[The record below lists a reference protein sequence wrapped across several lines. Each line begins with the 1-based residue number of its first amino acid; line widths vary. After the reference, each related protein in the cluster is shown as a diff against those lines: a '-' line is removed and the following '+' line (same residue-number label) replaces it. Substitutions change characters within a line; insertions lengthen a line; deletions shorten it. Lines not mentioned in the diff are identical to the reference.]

1 MPRRE
6 DLKSILILGS
16 GPIVIGQAC
25 EFDYSGVQACKSLRS
40 DGYEIILINSNPA
53 TIMTDPEMADRTYI
67 EPITPDVVAK
77 IIEKE
82 RPDAILPT
90 LGGQTALNCA
100 MQLHDQGVLDQFDV
114 EMIGAKPESIIKAEG
129 RQEFREAMENIGLNC
144 ARSKLAYSMAEAR
157 TALDDIGLPCV
168 IRPGFTMG
176 GSGGGIAY
184 NLEEFEDI
192 AGRGLQLSL
201 NSEILVEESIIGW
214 KEYEMEVVR
223 DKNDNCIIVCS
234 IENFDAMGV
243 HTGDSITVAPAQTLS
258 DREYQLMRDASLAV
272 LREIG
277 VDTGGSN
284 VQFAVNPRDGRM
296 IVIEMNPRVSR
307 SSALASKATGF
318 PIAKIAAKL
327 AVGYTLDE
335 LDNDITKI
343 TKACFEPTID
353 YCVVKFPR
361 WAFEKFPTADPVLT
375 TQMKSVGECMAIGG
389 TFKEAMQKALRGLET
404 GRNGFG
410 NVPGQP
416 HCRPEDFD
424 VESIRPHLA
433 TPRADRIDWVRTA
446 MLAGMSVADV
456 FDYTHIDPWFL
467 DQLAELVALEPRIVA
482 AGKDGPQGID
492 EQLMREAKQ
501 FGFSDRQ
508 LAAACPAGTTEWHVR
523 EHRKALGIV
532 PAYKRVDTCAAEYPS
547 VTPYLYSTYSGSEDE
562 TETEGAEKKQRVIVL
577 GGGPNRIG
585 QGIEFDYCCVH
596 AALALRELGYE
607 TVMVNSNPETV
618 STDFDTSDM
627 LFFEPLTHEDVMN
640 VVDKLAPHGVIVQF
654 GGQTPLNLAR
664 GLQDHGAPLVG
675 TSVDMIDTAE
685 DRDLFSKLISEIG
698 IDQPPNGMAANADQ
712 ALAAAAEIGYPVLV
726 RPSFVLGG
734 RAMEIVY
741 DRDAL
746 LGYMERN
753 RMFSEERPL
762 LVDKFLDS
770 AIEVDVD
777 AISDGEQVVIGGVME
792 HIEEAG
798 IHSGD
803 SSCSLPPYTL
813 SDGIIKEICD
823 KTRSLARALGVVGL
837 MNVQWAVKGPKVY
850 IIEANPR
857 ASRTVPFVSKAI
869 GQPLAKMAARVMLG
883 EKLADIGIVE
893 RLEPPF
899 FSVKAPVFPFGKFQ
913 GVDTVLGP
921 EMKSTGEVMGIDAR
935 FGSAF
940 AKAMVGAGNTL
951 PREGKVFVSVRD
963 EDKRLILP
971 LVDRIAGLGFEIVAT
986 SGTARALQNAGIPVQ
1001 RVFKIHEGRP
1011 HVLDLV
1017 VNREVRLIINT
1028 PSGRRERS
1036 DDRLIRSAAASH
1048 RIPCIT
1054 TLAAASATIQGM
1066 ENWMKQPLAVAPLQE
1081 HHASFAALDR
1091 DLAQAQSEQGQGHAA
1106 EGNA

>member
-1 MPRRE
+1 MPRRQ

-25 EFDYSGVQACKSLRS
+25 EFDYSGVQACKALRA
-40 DGYEIILINSNPA
+40 DGYRIVLINSNPA
-53 TIMTDPEMADRTYI
+53 TIMTDPEMADRTSI

-100 MQLHDQGVLDQFDV
+100 MQLHDMGVLTKFEV
-114 EMIGAKPESIIKAEG
+114 EMIGARPESIQKAEG
-129 RQEFREAMENIGLNC
+129 RLEFRDAMTKIGLKC
-144 ARSKLAYSMAEAR
+144 AKSRLAYSMAEAR
-157 TALDDIGLPCV
+157 QALDDIGLPAV

-184 NLEEFEDI
+184 NLEEFETI
-192 AGRGLQLSL
+192 CARGLQLSL
-201 NSEILVEESIIGW
+201 NSEVLVEESIAGW
-214 KEYEMEVVR
+214 KEFELEVVR
-223 DKNDNCIIVCS
+223 DKHDNVIIVCS
-234 IENFDAMGV
+234 IENFDPMGV

-258 DREYQLMRDASLAV
+258 DREYQLMRDAAIACI
-272 LREIG
+272 REIG

-284 VQFAVNPRDGRM
+284 VQFAINPRDGRM

-318 PIAKIAAKL
+318 PIAKIAARL

-335 LDNDITKI
+335 LDNDITKT

-375 TQMKSVGECMAIGG
+375 TQMKSVGEVMAIGR

-410 NVPGQP
+410 NVPGRP
-416 HCRPEDFD
+416 HAPPDECTPDA
-424 VESIRPHLA
+424 IRPHLV

-446 MLAGMSVADV
+446 MLAGMSVEEIHDSSR
-456 FDYTHIDPWFL
+456 IDPWFL
-467 DQLAELVALEPRIVA
+467 DQLQALVRHERTIVA
-482 AGKDGPQGID
+482 AA
-492 EQLMREAKQ
+492 AKGVGDLTAD
-501 FGFSDRQ
+501 FLRATKILGYSDRQ
-508 LAAACPAGTTEWHVR
+508 IAAACPGKVSEWQVR
-523 EHRKALGIV
+523 ERRKQLGVV
-532 PAYKRVDTCAAEYPS
+532 PVYKRVDTCAAEYPS
-547 VTPYLYSTYSGSEDE
+547 HTPYLYSTYDGTEDE
-562 TETEGAEKKQRVIVL
+562 VGASSGKQRVIVL

-596 AALALRELGYE
+596 AAFALRELGYE

-640 VVDKLAPHGVIVQF
+640 VVDRIAPRGVIVQF

-664 GLQDHGAPLVG
+664 GLHDHGAPLVG
-675 TSVDMIDTAE
+675 TSVDSIDTAE
-685 DRDLFSKLISEIG
+685 DRELFSKLITDLA
-698 IDQPPNGMAANADQ
+698 IDQPPNGMAANAEQ
-712 ALAAAAEIGYPVLV
+712 ALAAAERIGYPVLV

-734 RAMEIVY
+734 RAMEVVY
-741 DRDAL
+741 ERAGL
-746 LGYMERN
+746 ESYMERH
-753 RMFSEERPL
+753 RSFSEERPL
-762 LVDKFLDS
+762 LVDKFLDN

-777 AISDGEQVVIGGVME
+777 AVADGENVAIGGIME

-813 SDGIIKEICD
+813 SDGLIAEIAQ
-823 KTRSLARALGVVGL
+823 KTKKLALALRVIGL
-837 MNVQWAVKGPKVY
+837 MNVQWAVRGTKVY
-850 IIEANPR
+850 ILEANPR
-857 ASRTVPFVSKAI
+857 ASRTVPFVSKAV
-869 GQPLAKMAARVMLG
+869 GQPLAKFAARLMLG
-883 EKLADIGIVE
+883 ETLKDVGMIE
-893 RLEPPF
+893 RLEPPY
-899 FSVKAPVFPFGKFQ
+899 FSVKAPVFPFNKFH
-913 GVDTVLGP
+913 GVDTLLGP
-921 EMKSTGEVMGIDAR
+921 EMKSTGEVMGVDAR
-935 FGSAF
+935 FGTAF

-963 EDKRLILP
+963 EDKRLIVP
-971 LVDRIAGLGFEIVAT
+971 LIDRLHGLGFEIVAT

-1001 RVFKIHEGRP
+1001 RVLKIHEGRP
-1011 HVLDLV
+1011 HVLDLLL
-1017 VNREVRLIINT
+1017 NREVRLVINT

-1036 DDRLIRSAAASH
+1036 DDQQIRSAAVSH

-1054 TLAAASATIQGM
+1054 TLAAAAATIQGL
-1066 ENWMKQPLAVAPLQE
+1066 EAWSKKPLEVMPLQE
-1081 HHASFAALDR
+1081 YHAQL
-1091 DLAQAQSEQGQGHAA
+1091 LT
-1106 EGNA
+1106 

>member
-1 MPRRE
+1 MPRRQ

-25 EFDYSGVQACKSLRS
+25 EFDYSGVQACKALRA
-40 DGYEIILINSNPA
+40 DGFRIILINSNPA

-67 EPITPDVVAK
+67 EPITADVVAK
-77 IIEKE
+77 IIEVE

-100 MQLHDQGVLDQFDV
+100 MQLHDMGVLEKFDV
-114 EMIGAKPESIIKAEG
+114 EMIGARPASIQKAEG
-129 RQEFREAMENIGLNC
+129 RLEFRDAMEKIGLAC
-144 ARSKLAYSMAEAR
+144 ARSRLAYSMEEAR
-157 TALDDIGLPCV
+157 KALDEIGLPAV

-184 NLEEFEDI
+184 NLQEFEDI
-192 AGRGLQLSL
+192 CARGLQLSL
-201 NSEILVEESIIGW
+201 NSEILVEESIAGW
-214 KEYEMEVVR
+214 KEYELEVVR
-223 DKNDNCIIVCS
+223 DKNDNVIIVCS
-234 IENFDAMGV
+234 IENFDPMGV

-258 DREYQLMRDASLAV
+258 DREYQLMRDAAIACI
-272 LREIG
+272 REIG

-284 VQFAVNPRDGRM
+284 VQFAIDPKDGRM

-335 LDNDITKI
+335 LDNDITKT

-361 WAFEKFPTADPVLT
+361 WAFEKFPTADSVLT
-375 TQMKSVGECMAIGG
+375 TQMKSVGEVMAIGR

-410 NVPGQP
+410 NVPGKP
-416 HCRPEDFD
+416 HCKPEDCNA
-424 VESIRPHLA
+424 EAIRPHLA

-446 MLAGMSVADV
+446 MLVGMTNEEIHE
-456 FDYTHIDPWFL
+456 YCRIDPWFL
-467 DQLAELVALEPRIVA
+467 DQLRTLVAQEHAIVA
-482 AGKDGPQGID
+482 ACGNGMQALTADFLRTTKR
-492 EQLMREAKQ
+492 M
-501 FGFSDRQ
+501 GFSDRQ
-508 LAAACPAGTTEWHVR
+508 IAAAFAGKVSEWEVR
-523 EHRKALGIV
+523 EHRKKLGVV
-532 PAYKRVDTCAAEYPS
+532 PVFKRVDTCAAEYPS
-547 VTPYLYSTYSGSEDE
+547 HTPYLYSTYDGTEDE
-562 TETEGAEKKQRVIVL
+562 AGVDAKGGKPKQRVIVI

-596 AALALRELGYE
+596 AAFALRELGYE

-640 VVDKLAPHGVIVQF
+640 VVDRVDPRGVIVQF

-664 GLQDHGAPLVG
+664 GLMEHGAPLVG
-675 TSVDMIDTAE
+675 TSVDSIDAAE
-685 DRDLFSKLISEIG
+685 DRELFSKLIEQLG
-698 IDQPPNGMAANADQ
+698 IDQPPNGMAASADQ
-712 ALAAAAEIGYPVLV
+712 AIAAAERIGYPVLV

-734 RAMEIVY
+734 RAMEVVY
-741 DRDAL
+741 DRDGL
-746 LGYMERN
+746 ESYMERH
-753 RMFSEERPL
+753 RAFSEERPL
-762 LVDKFLDS
+762 LVDKFLDA

-777 AISDGEQVVIGGVME
+777 AIADGEDVVIGGIME

-803 SSCSLPPYTL
+803 SSCSLPPYSL
-813 SDGIIKEICD
+813 SDALRDEIAA
-823 KTRSLARALGVVGL
+823 KTRKLAKALKVIGL
-837 MNVQWAVKGPKVY
+837 MNVQWAVRGTKVY
-850 IIEANPR
+850 ILEANPR

-869 GQPLAKMAARVMLG
+869 GQPLAKMAARAMLG
-883 EKLADIGIVE
+883 ETLKQIGVVE
-893 RLEPPF
+893 RLEPPY
-899 FSVKAPVFPFGKFQ
+899 FSVKAPVFPFNKFH
-913 GVDTVLGP
+913 GVDTILGP
-921 EMKSTGEVMGIDAR
+921 EMKSTGEVMGVDAR
-935 FGSAF
+935 FGTAF
-940 AKAMVGAGNTL
+940 AKAMVGAGNSL
-951 PREGKVFVSVRD
+951 PRDGKVFVSVRD
-963 EDKRLILP
+963 EDKRLIVP
-971 LVDRIAGLGFEIVAT
+971 LVDRLHSLGFEIVAT
-986 SGTARALQNAGIPVQ
+986 GGTARTLQNAGIPVQ
-1001 RVFKIHEGRP
+1001 RVMKIHEGRP

-1028 PSGRRERS
+1028 PSGRRERG
-1036 DDRLIRSAAASH
+1036 DDRRIRSAAVNH

-1054 TLAAASATIQGM
+1054 TLSAASATIQGM
-1066 ENWMKQPLAVAPLQE
+1066 EAWLKKPLSVTPLQE
-1081 HHASFAALDR
+1081 YHAQLR
-1091 DLAQAQSEQGQGHAA
+1091 
-1106 EGNA
+1106 

>member
-1 MPRRE
+1 MPRRQ

-53 TIMTDPEMADRTYI
+53 TIMTDPEMADRTYV

-129 RQEFREAMENIGLNC
+129 RQEFREAMENIGLEC
-144 ARSKLAYSMAEAR
+144 ARSKLAYSMSEAR

-192 AGRGLQLSL
+192 ASRGLQLSL
-201 NSEILVEESIIGW
+201 NSEILIEESIIGW

-272 LREIG
+272 LREVG

-327 AVGYTLDE
+327 ACGYTLDE

-410 NVPGQP
+410 NAPGKP
-416 HCRPEDFD
+416 NCRPEDFEL
-424 VESIRPHLA
+424 ESIRPHLA
-433 TPRADRIDWVRTA
+433 TPHADRIDWIRDG
-446 MLAGMSVADV
+446 MLAGMTVEDI
-456 FDYTHIDPWFL
+456 FEYTHIDPWFL
-467 DQLAELVALEPRIVA
+467 DQLAELVALEARLVEA
-482 AGKDGPQGID
+482 CAGGPDGVD
-492 EQLMREAKQ
+492 EHLMREAKQ
-501 FGFSDRQ
+501 LGFSDRQ
-508 LAAACPAGTTEWHVR
+508 IAAACPEDTTEWDVR
-523 EHRKALGIV
+523 ERRKALGV
-532 PAYKRVDTCAAEYPS
+532 TPAYKRVDTCAAEYPS
-547 VTPYLYSTYSGSEDE
+547 GTPYLYSTYSGTEDE
-562 TETEGAEKKQRVIVL
+562 TETDGAEERQRVIVL

-640 VVDKLAPHGVIVQF
+640 VVDRLAPHGVIVQF

-685 DRDLFSKLISEIG
+685 DRDLFSKLISELG
-698 IDQPPNGMAANADQ
+698 IDQPPNGMAANADE

-777 AISDGEQVVIGGVME
+777 AISDGDQVVIGGVME

-813 SDGIIKEICD
+813 SDGVIKEIAD
-823 KTRSLARALGVVGL
+823 KTRELAKALNVVGL

-883 EKLADIGIVE
+883 EKLADLGIVE

-921 EMKSTGEVMGIDAR
+921 EMKSTGEVMGIDER

-963 EDKRLILP
+963 EDKRVILP
-971 LVDRIAGLGFEIVAT
+971 LVDRIAGMGFEIVAT
-986 SGTARALQNAGIPVQ
+986 SGTARALQNAGIPVE

-1017 VNREVRLIINT
+1017 VNREVRLIVNT

-1081 HHASFAALDR
+1081 HHAAFAAKDADR
-1091 DLAQAQSEQGQGHAA
+1091 SQADATAGHDQAA
-1106 EGNA
+1106 EGHA

>member
-1 MPRRE
+1 MPRRQ

-25 EFDYSGVQACKSLRS
+25 EFDYSGVQACKALRA
-40 DGYEIILINSNPA
+40 DGFRIILINSNPA

-67 EPITPDVVAK
+67 EPITADVVAK
-77 IIEKE
+77 IIEVE

-100 MQLHDQGVLDQFDV
+100 MQLHDMGVLEKFDV
-114 EMIGAKPESIIKAEG
+114 EMIGARPASIQKAEG
-129 RQEFREAMENIGLNC
+129 RLEFRDAMEKIGLAC
-144 ARSKLAYSMAEAR
+144 ARSRLAYSMEEAR
-157 TALDDIGLPCV
+157 KALDEIGLPAV

-184 NLEEFEDI
+184 NLQEFEDI
-192 AGRGLQLSL
+192 CARGLQLSL
-201 NSEILVEESIIGW
+201 NSEILVEESIAGW
-214 KEYEMEVVR
+214 KEYELEVVR
-223 DKNDNCIIVCS
+223 DKNDNVIIVCS
-234 IENFDAMGV
+234 IENFDPMGV

-258 DREYQLMRDASLAV
+258 DREYQLMRDAAIACI
-272 LREIG
+272 REIG

-284 VQFAVNPRDGRM
+284 VQFAIDPKDGRM

-335 LDNDITKI
+335 LDNDITKT

-361 WAFEKFPTADPVLT
+361 WAFEKFPTADSVLT
-375 TQMKSVGECMAIGG
+375 TQMKSVGEVMAIGR

-410 NVPGQP
+410 NVPGKP
-416 HCRPEDFD
+416 HCKPEDCNA
-424 VESIRPHLA
+424 EAIRPHLA

-446 MLAGMSVADV
+446 MLVGMTNEEIHE
-456 FDYTHIDPWFL
+456 YCRIDPWFL
-467 DQLAELVALEPRIVA
+467 DQLRTLVAQEHAIVA
-482 AGKDGPQGID
+482 ACVNGMQALTADFLRTTKR
-492 EQLMREAKQ
+492 M
-501 FGFSDRQ
+501 GFSDRQ
-508 LAAACPAGTTEWHVR
+508 IAAAFAGKVSEWEVR
-523 EHRKALGIV
+523 EHRKKLGVV
-532 PAYKRVDTCAAEYPS
+532 PVFKRVDTCAAEYPS
-547 VTPYLYSTYSGSEDE
+547 HTPYLYSTYDGTEDE
-562 TETEGAEKKQRVIVL
+562 AGVDAKGGKPKQRVIVI

-596 AALALRELGYE
+596 AAFALRELGYE

-640 VVDKLAPHGVIVQF
+640 VVDRVDPRGVIVQF

-664 GLQDHGAPLVG
+664 GLMEHGAPLVG
-675 TSVDMIDTAE
+675 TSVDSIDAAE
-685 DRDLFSKLISEIG
+685 DRELFSKLIEQLG
-698 IDQPPNGMAANADQ
+698 IDQPPNGMAASADQ
-712 ALAAAAEIGYPVLV
+712 AIAAAERIGYPVLV

-734 RAMEIVY
+734 RAMEVVY
-741 DRDAL
+741 DRDGL
-746 LGYMERN
+746 ESYMERH
-753 RMFSEERPL
+753 RAFSEERPL
-762 LVDKFLDS
+762 LVDKFLDA

-777 AISDGEQVVIGGVME
+777 AIADGEDVVIGGIME

-803 SSCSLPPYTL
+803 SSCSLPPYSL
-813 SDGIIKEICD
+813 SDALRDEIAA
-823 KTRSLARALGVVGL
+823 KTRKLAKALKVIGL
-837 MNVQWAVKGPKVY
+837 MNVQWAVRGTKVY
-850 IIEANPR
+850 ILEANPR

-869 GQPLAKMAARVMLG
+869 GQPLAKMAARAMLG
-883 EKLADIGIVE
+883 ETLKQIGVVE
-893 RLEPPF
+893 RLEPPY
-899 FSVKAPVFPFGKFQ
+899 FSVKAPVFPFNKFH
-913 GVDTVLGP
+913 GVDTILGP
-921 EMKSTGEVMGIDAR
+921 EMKSTGEVMGVDAR
-935 FGSAF
+935 FGTAF
-940 AKAMVGAGNTL
+940 AKAMVGAGNSL
-951 PREGKVFVSVRD
+951 PRDGKVFVSVRD
-963 EDKRLILP
+963 EDKRLIVP
-971 LVDRIAGLGFEIVAT
+971 LVDRLHSLGFEIVAT
-986 SGTARALQNAGIPVQ
+986 GGTARTLQNAGIPVQ
-1001 RVFKIHEGRP
+1001 RVMKIHEGRP

-1028 PSGRRERS
+1028 PSGRRERG
-1036 DDRLIRSAAASH
+1036 DDRRIRSAAVNH

-1054 TLAAASATIQGM
+1054 TLSAASATIQGM
-1066 ENWMKQPLAVAPLQE
+1066 EAWLKKPLSVTPLQE
-1081 HHASFAALDR
+1081 YHAQLR
-1091 DLAQAQSEQGQGHAA
+1091 
-1106 EGNA
+1106 

>member
-6 DLKSILILGS
+6 DLQSILILGS

-25 EFDYSGVQACKSLRS
+25 EFDYSGVQACKSLRQ
-40 DGYEIILINSNPA
+40 DGYRIILLNTTPA

-67 EPITPDVVAK
+67 EPITPEVVKK

-82 RPDAILPT
+82 RPDAVLPT

-100 MQLHDQGVLDQFDV
+100 MQLHDQGVFDQYDV
-114 EMIGAKPESIIKAEG
+114 EMIGARPEAIIKAEG
-129 RQEFREAMENIGLNC
+129 RQEFREAMENIGLEC
-144 ARSKLAYSMAEAR
+144 CRSKLAYSMPEAR
-157 TALDDIGLPCV
+157 EALDEIGLPCV

-192 AGRGLQLSL
+192 ASRGLQLSL

-214 KEYEMEVVR
+214 KEFELEVVR

-258 DREYQLMRDASLAV
+258 DREYQLMRDAAIAT

-284 VQFAVNPRDGRM
+284 VQFAINPRDGRM

-361 WAFEKFPTADPVLT
+361 WAFEKFPTADPTLT

-404 GRNGFG
+404 GRYGYG
-410 NVPGQP
+410 NVPGTP
-416 HCRPEDFD
+416 TCSAEDFN
-424 VESIRPHLA
+424 EEAIRPHLT
-433 TPRADRIDWVRTA
+433 TPRADRIDWIRDG
-446 MLAGMSVADV
+446 MLVGMSVEQIYEA
-456 FDYTHIDPWFL
+456 TGIDPWFL
-467 DQLAELVALEPRIVA
+467 DQLMELVEQERLIA
-482 AGKDGPQGID
+482 AASSQASGDLQSID
-492 EQLMREAKQ
+492 KELLRRSKQ
-501 FGFSDRQ
+501 IGFSDRQ
-508 LAAACPAGTTEWHVR
+508 IAAAFPSEITEWDVR
-523 EHRKALGIV
+523 EHRKQHGIV
-532 PAYKRVDTCAAEYPS
+532 PAFKRVDTCAAEYPS
-547 VTPYLYSTYSGSEDE
+547 QTPYLYSTYTGTEDE
-562 TETEGAEKKQRVIVL
+562 VDSAPNSSPTAEAEKQSKANKGRVIVL

-627 LFFEPLTHEDVMN
+627 LFFEPLTHEDAMN
-640 VVDKLAPHGVIVQF
+640 IVDRLQPKGVIVQF

-675 TSVDMIDTAE
+675 TSVDSIDRAE
-685 DRDLFSKLISEIG
+685 DRDLFSKLIQKIG
-698 IDQPPNGMAANADQ
+698 IDQPPNGMASNAEE
-712 ALAAAAEIGYPVLV
+712 ALAAAADIGYPVLV

-734 RAMEIVY
+734 RAMQIVY
-741 DRDAL
+741 DREAL
-746 LGYMERN
+746 LSYMDEHRAI
-753 RMFSEERPL
+753 SAERPL
-762 LVDKFLDS
+762 LVDKFLDA

-777 AISDGEQVVIGGVME
+777 AIADGDEVIIGGVME

-813 SDGIIKEICD
+813 SDGTIQQITD
-823 KTRSLARALGVVGL
+823 QTRALAKALNVIGL
-837 MNVQWAVKGPKVY
+837 MNVQWAVRGAKVY

-883 EKLADIGIVE
+883 EKLKDLGLVE

-921 EMKSTGEVMGIDAR
+921 EMKSTGEVMGIDKR
-935 FGSAF
+935 FGTAF
-940 AKAMVGAGNTL
+940 AKAMVGAGNAL
-951 PREGKVFVSVRD
+951 PSEGKVFVSVRD

-971 LVDRIAGLGFEIVAT
+971 LVDRLAGLGFEIVAT
-986 SGTARALQNAGIPVQ
+986 SGTARALENAGVPVQ
-1001 RVFKIHEGRP
+1001 RVQKIHEGRP

-1036 DDRLIRSAAASH
+1036 DDRLIRSAAATH

-1066 ENWMKQPLAVAPLQE
+1066 ENWMKKPLEVSPVQE
-1081 HHASFAALDR
+1081 HHASFASDA
-1091 DLAQAQSEQGQGHAA
+1091 
-1106 EGNA
+1106 